1 MKKILRILIRII
13 LSIVVII
20 ILIVAAVFAM
30 RFYNSQ
36 KWGFDGHLEDVN
48 DLSNY
53 PERFEGGTVEHFEH
67 GAANGFHFVPD
78 DPNDAEPIAVF
89 GGSEGSPNTDVAEF
103 LAENGYEVYA
113 MFFFGADNQV
123 DELNRVPLEFFGD
136 FLEYADLT
144 GTDITLLGASKGAEL
159 GLVLTN
165 YYDEISNLIL
175 YTPSSYVFMGLS
187 FEGDMASSWTYDGE
201 ELPYIDITQ
210 SDLGAFARTM
220 FDSLVLN
227 PVKYRETYESAV
239 EMNDNSEAAKIETE
253 NFDGQALL
261 FAGGDDAMWQGDVM
275 AEQIGEALDD
285 NAQVEI
291 FEDAGHLFI
300 GPTAIAG
307 MMMGGTEQAN
317 VQAGEES
324 NRILLEFLEENTAN

>member
-1 MKKILRILIRII
+1 MKIIIRIL
-13 LSIVVII
+13 LSLVVII
-20 ILIVAAVFAM
+20 ILLVAAVFAM
-30 RFYNSQ
+30 RFYNNQ
-36 KWGFDGHLEDVN
+36 KWGFDDDMEDVT
-48 DLSNY
+48 DLSIY
-53 PERFEGGTVEHFEH
+53 PEEFEGGTVEHFEH
-67 GAANGFHFVPD
+67 GEANGFHFIPD
-78 DPNDAEPIAVF
+78 DPNDAESIAVF
-89 GGSEGSPNTDVAEF
+89 GGSEGSPNTDAAEF

-123 DELNRVPLEFFGD
+123 DELNKVPLEFFGD
-136 FLEYADLT
+136 FLEYAELNGEDV
-144 GTDITLLGASKGAEL
+144 TLLGASKGAEL

-165 YYDEISNLIL
+165 YYDEINNLIL

-201 ELPYIDITQ
+201 ALPYIDLSQ

-239 EMNDNSEAAKIETE
+239 EMNDNREEAKISTD

-261 FAGGDDAMWQGDVM
+261 FAGGDDAMWQGEVM
-275 AEQIGEALDD
+275 AEQIGEALGD

-307 MMMGGTEQAN
+307 MMMGGKEEAN
-317 VQAGEES
+317 AQAGEES
-324 NRILLEFLEENTAN
+324 NEILLEFLEENAAN

>member
-1 MKKILRILIRII
+1 MFMKIVIRILLSLVILII
-13 LSIVVII
+13 L
-20 ILIVAAVFAM
+20 LVAAVFAM

-36 KWGFDGHLEDVN
+36 KWGFDGDMENVN
-48 DLSNY
+48 DLSIY
-53 PERFEGGTVEHFEH
+53 PEEFEGGTVEHFEH

-89 GGSEGSPNTDVAEF
+89 GGSEGSPNTDVAQF

-136 FLEYADLT
+136 FLEYADLA

-159 GLVLTN
+159 GLLLTN
-165 YYDEISNLIL
+165 YYDEINNLIL

-187 FEGDMASSWTYDGE
+187 YEGDMASSWTYDGE

-210 SDLGAFARTM
+210 SDFGAFARTM
-220 FDSLVLN
+220 FDFAVLN

-239 EMNDNSEAAKIETE
+239 EMNDNAEEAKINTD

-261 FAGGDDAMWQGDVM
+261 FAGGDDAMWQGDLM
-275 AEQIGEALDD
+275 AEQIGEDLGD

-291 FEDAGHLFI
+291 YEDAGHLFI
-300 GPTAIAG
+300 GPTALAG
-307 MMMGGTEQAN
+307 IMMGGTEEAN
-317 VQAGEES
+317 VQAGADS
-324 NRILLEFLEENTAN
+324 DQAVLEFLEEHAVN

>member
-1 MKKILRILIRII
+1 MKIIIRIL
-13 LSIVVII
+13 LSLVVII
-20 ILIVAAVFAM
+20 ILLVAAVFAM
-30 RFYNSQ
+30 RFYNNQ
-36 KWGFDGHLEDVN
+36 KWGFDDDMEDVT
-48 DLSNY
+48 DLSIY
-53 PERFEGGTVEHFEH
+53 PEEFEGGTVEHFEH
-67 GAANGFHFVPD
+67 GEANGFHFIPD
-78 DPNDAEPIAVF
+78 DPNDAESIAVF
-89 GGSEGSPNTDVAEF
+89 GGSEGSPNTDAAEF

-123 DELNRVPLEFFGD
+123 DELNKVPLEFFGD
-136 FLEYADLT
+136 FLEYAELNGEDV
-144 GTDITLLGASKGAEL
+144 TLLGASKGAEL

-165 YYDEISNLIL
+165 YYDEINNLIL

-201 ELPYIDITQ
+201 ALPYIDLSQ

-239 EMNDNSEAAKIETE
+239 EMNDNREEAKISTD

-275 AEQIGEALDD
+275 AEQIGEALGD

-300 GPTAIAG
+300 GPTALAG
-307 MMMGGTEQAN
+307 LMMGGTEEAN

-324 NRILLEFLEENTAN
+324 NEILLEFLEENAVN